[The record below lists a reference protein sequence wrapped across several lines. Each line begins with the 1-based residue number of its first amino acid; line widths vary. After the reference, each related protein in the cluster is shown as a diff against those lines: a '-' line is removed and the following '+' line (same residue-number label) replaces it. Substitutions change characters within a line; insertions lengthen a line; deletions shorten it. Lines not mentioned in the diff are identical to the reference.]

1 MEEGKRGQ
9 GAVASSGSFLG
20 GAGEAGGRWGSGNQ
34 ADTWRKQGT
43 SKGGGVPADRWV
55 APDSGSR
62 PAGAGDVCR
71 ARAAS
76 RIEGEGRG

>member
-43 SKGGGVPADRWV
+43 SKGGGSLPTGGWRPTV
-55 APDSGSR
+55 ARGR
-62 PAGAGDVCR
+62 R
-71 ARAAS
+71 ALVTCAVH
-76 RIEGEGRG
+76 ELPVE